1 MRVTGLKRGH
11 CLSLPSEGL
20 TSCIFLFCRR
30 KANEDKENIRRS
42 DDDDEDEKEYHGRL
56 QQSDSDNDTR
66 SQRRKERNM
75 TQNDIRSEK
84 DMTIEDVAVMM
95 MMVIMVAGVQIGE
108 KGKNVDLTEEG
119 KIHLQMM
126 RGMTIAIQS
135 RKKVNMM
142 REENSQNKKDQQRRL
157 KSQKRLYE
165 RRQIQII
172 HS

>member
-1 MRVTGLKRGH
+1 MRIKRTYAGVMMMMRMKRNTTED
-11 CLSLPSEGL
+11 CNKVIATMTQDLSGG
-20 TSCIFLFCRR
+20 
-30 KANEDKENIRRS
+30 K
-42 DDDDEDEKEYHGRL
+42 
-56 QQSDSDNDTR
+56 
-66 SQRRKERNM
+66 KERNM

-84 DMTIEDVAVMM
+84 DMTIEDIAVMM

-126 RGMTIAIQS
+126 RGMTIAIQL

-172 HS
+172 HF

>member
-1 MRVTGLKRGH
+1 MRIKRTYAGVMMMMRMKRNTTEDCNKVIVTMTQD
-11 CLSLPSEGL
+11 LSGG
-20 TSCIFLFCRR
+20 
-30 KANEDKENIRRS
+30 K
-42 DDDDEDEKEYHGRL
+42 
-56 QQSDSDNDTR
+56 
-66 SQRRKERNM
+66 KERNM
-75 TQNDIRSEK
+75 TQNDIRSGK

>member
-1 MRVTGLKRGH
+1 MR
-11 CLSLPSEGL
+11 
-20 TSCIFLFCRR
+20 
-30 KANEDKENIRRS
+30 IRRTYAGVMMMMRMKRNTM
-42 DDDDEDEKEYHGRL
+42 EDCNKVIVTMTQDLSGGK
-56 QQSDSDNDTR
+56 
-66 SQRRKERNM
+66 KERNM

-84 DMTIEDVAVMM
+84 DMTVEDVAVMM

>member
-1 MRVTGLKRGH
+1 MRIKRTYAGVMMMMRMKRNTTEDCNKVIVTMTQD
-11 CLSLPSEGL
+11 LSGG
-20 TSCIFLFCRR
+20 
-30 KANEDKENIRRS
+30 K
-42 DDDDEDEKEYHGRL
+42 
-56 QQSDSDNDTR
+56 
-66 SQRRKERNM
+66 KERNM

-84 DMTIEDVAVMM
+84 DMTIEDVTVMM
-95 MMVIMVAGVQIGE
+95 MMVIMVAGVRIGE

>member
-1 MRVTGLKRGH
+1 MRIKRTYAGVMMMMRMKRNTTEDCNKVIVTMTQD
-11 CLSLPSEGL
+11 LSGG
-20 TSCIFLFCRR
+20 
-30 KANEDKENIRRS
+30 K
-42 DDDDEDEKEYHGRL
+42 
-56 QQSDSDNDTR
+56 
-66 SQRRKERNM
+66 KERNM

>member
-1 MRVTGLKRGH
+1 MRIKRTYAGVMMMMRMKRNTTEDCNKVIVTMTQD
-11 CLSLPSEGL
+11 LSGG
-20 TSCIFLFCRR
+20 
-30 KANEDKENIRRS
+30 K
-42 DDDDEDEKEYHGRL
+42 
-56 QQSDSDNDTR
+56 
-66 SQRRKERNM
+66 KERNM

-84 DMTIEDVAVMM
+84 DMTIEDVTVMM

-142 REENSQNKKDQQRRL
+142 REENSQKKKDQQRRL

>member
-1 MRVTGLKRGH
+1 MRIKRTYAEVMMMMRMKRNTTEDCNKVIVTMTQD
-11 CLSLPSEGL
+11 LSGG
-20 TSCIFLFCRR
+20 
-30 KANEDKENIRRS
+30 K
-42 DDDDEDEKEYHGRL
+42 
-56 QQSDSDNDTR
+56 
-66 SQRRKERNM
+66 KERNM

-95 MMVIMVAGVQIGE
+95 MMEIMVAGVQIGE

-126 RGMTIAIQS
+126 RGMTIAIQL

>member
-1 MRVTGLKRGH
+1 MMMRMKRNTMEDCNKVIVTMTQD
-11 CLSLPSEGL
+11 LSGG
-20 TSCIFLFCRR
+20 
-30 KANEDKENIRRS
+30 K
-42 DDDDEDEKEYHGRL
+42 
-56 QQSDSDNDTR
+56 
-66 SQRRKERNM
+66 KERNM

-95 MMVIMVAGVQIGE
+95 MMVIMVAGVRIGE
-108 KGKNVDLTEEG
+108 KGKSVDLTEEG

-126 RGMTIAIQS
+126 RGMTIAIQL

-142 REENSQNKKDQQRRL
+142 REENSQKKKDQQRRL

>member
-1 MRVTGLKRGH
+1 MRIKRTYAGVMMMMRMKRNTTEDCNKVIVTMTQD
-11 CLSLPSEGL
+11 LSGG
-20 TSCIFLFCRR
+20 
-30 KANEDKENIRRS
+30 K
-42 DDDDEDEKEYHGRL
+42 
-56 QQSDSDNDTR
+56 
-66 SQRRKERNM
+66 KERNM
-75 TQNDIRSEK
+75 TPNDIRSEK
-84 DMTIEDVAVMM
+84 DMTIKDVAVMM
-95 MMVIMVAGVQIGE
+95 MMVIIVAGVQIGE

>member
-1 MRVTGLKRGH
+1 MRIKRTYAGVMMMMRMKRNTTEDCNKVIVTMTQD
-11 CLSLPSEGL
+11 LSGG
-20 TSCIFLFCRR
+20 
-30 KANEDKENIRRS
+30 K
-42 DDDDEDEKEYHGRL
+42 
-56 QQSDSDNDTR
+56 
-66 SQRRKERNM
+66 KERNM

-95 MMVIMVAGVQIGE
+95 MMVIMVAGMRIDE

>member
-1 MRVTGLKRGH
+1 MRIKRTYAGVMMMMRMKRNTTEDCNKVIVTMTQD
-11 CLSLPSEGL
+11 LSGG
-20 TSCIFLFCRR
+20 
-30 KANEDKENIRRS
+30 K
-42 DDDDEDEKEYHGRL
+42 
-56 QQSDSDNDTR
+56 
-66 SQRRKERNM
+66 KERNM

-84 DMTIEDVAVMM
+84 DMTVEDVAVMM
-95 MMVIMVAGVQIGE
+95 MMVIMVAGMQIGE

>member
-1 MRVTGLKRGH
+1 MRIKRTYAGVMMMMRMKRNTTEDCNKAIVTMTQD
-11 CLSLPSEGL
+11 LSGG
-20 TSCIFLFCRR
+20 
-30 KANEDKENIRRS
+30 K
-42 DDDDEDEKEYHGRL
+42 
-56 QQSDSDNDTR
+56 
-66 SQRRKERNM
+66 KERNM

-126 RGMTIAIQS
+126 RGVTIAIQL

>member
-1 MRVTGLKRGH
+1 MRIKRTYTGVMMMMRMKRNTTEDCNKVIVTMTQD
-11 CLSLPSEGL
+11 LSGG
-20 TSCIFLFCRR
+20 
-30 KANEDKENIRRS
+30 K
-42 DDDDEDEKEYHGRL
+42 
-56 QQSDSDNDTR
+56 
-66 SQRRKERNM
+66 KERNM

-84 DMTIEDVAVMM
+84 DMTIEDIAVMM

>member
-1 MRVTGLKRGH
+1 MRIKRIYAGVMMMMRMKRNTTEDCNKVIVTMTQD
-11 CLSLPSEGL
+11 LSGG
-20 TSCIFLFCRR
+20 
-30 KANEDKENIRRS
+30 K
-42 DDDDEDEKEYHGRL
+42 
-56 QQSDSDNDTR
+56 
-66 SQRRKERNM
+66 KERNM

-84 DMTIEDVAVMM
+84 DMTVEDVAVMM

-108 KGKNVDLTEEG
+108 KGKNLDLTEEG

-126 RGMTIAIQS
+126 RGMTITIQS

>member
-1 MRVTGLKRGH
+1 MRIKRTYAGVMMMMRMKRNTTEDCNKVIVTMTQD
-11 CLSLPSEGL
+11 LSGG
-20 TSCIFLFCRR
+20 
-30 KANEDKENIRRS
+30 K
-42 DDDDEDEKEYHGRL
+42 
-56 QQSDSDNDTR
+56 
-66 SQRRKERNM
+66 KERNM

-84 DMTIEDVAVMM
+84 DMTIEDVTVMM
-95 MMVIMVAGVQIGE
+95 MMVIMVAGVRIGE

-126 RGMTIAIQS
+126 RGMTIAIQL

-142 REENSQNKKDQQRRL
+142 REENRQNKKDQQRRL

>member
-1 MRVTGLKRGH
+1 MRIKRTYAGVMMMMRMKRNTTEDCNKVIVTMTQD
-11 CLSLPSEGL
+11 LSGG
-20 TSCIFLFCRR
+20 
-30 KANEDKENIRRS
+30 K
-42 DDDDEDEKEYHGRL
+42 
-56 QQSDSDNDTR
+56 
-66 SQRRKERNM
+66 KERNM

-95 MMVIMVAGVQIGE
+95 MMVIMVAGVQIDE

-126 RGMTIAIQS
+126 RGMTIAIQL

-142 REENSQNKKDQQRRL
+142 REENRQNKKDQQRRL

>member
-1 MRVTGLKRGH
+1 MRIKRTYAGVMMMMRMKRNTTEDCNKVIVTMTQA
-11 CLSLPSEGL
+11 LSGG
-20 TSCIFLFCRR
+20 
-30 KANEDKENIRRS
+30 K
-42 DDDDEDEKEYHGRL
+42 
-56 QQSDSDNDTR
+56 
-66 SQRRKERNM
+66 KERNM

-84 DMTIEDVAVMM
+84 DMTVEDVAVMM

-126 RGMTIAIQS
+126 RGMTIAIQL

>member
-1 MRVTGLKRGH
+1 MRIKRTYAGVMMMMRMKRNTTEDCNKAIVTMTQD
-11 CLSLPSEGL
+11 LSGG
-20 TSCIFLFCRR
+20 
-30 KANEDKENIRRS
+30 K
-42 DDDDEDEKEYHGRL
+42 
-56 QQSDSDNDTR
+56 
-66 SQRRKERNM
+66 KERNM

-95 MMVIMVAGVQIGE
+95 MMVITVAGVQIGE

-119 KIHLQMM
+119 KIHLQIM
-126 RGMTIAIQS
+126 RGMTIAIQL

>member
-1 MRVTGLKRGH
+1 MRIKRTYAGVMMMMRMKRNTTEDCNKVIVTMTQD
-11 CLSLPSEGL
+11 LSGG
-20 TSCIFLFCRR
+20 
-30 KANEDKENIRRS
+30 K
-42 DDDDEDEKEYHGRL
+42 
-56 QQSDSDNDTR
+56 
-66 SQRRKERNM
+66 KERNM

-95 MMVIMVAGVQIGE
+95 MMVIMVAGVRIGE

-142 REENSQNKKDQQRRL
+142 REENSQNKKDQQTRL

>member
-1 MRVTGLKRGH
+1 MRIKRTYAGVMMMMRMKRNTAEDCNKVIVTMTQD
-11 CLSLPSEGL
+11 LSGG
-20 TSCIFLFCRR
+20 
-30 KANEDKENIRRS
+30 K
-42 DDDDEDEKEYHGRL
+42 
-56 QQSDSDNDTR
+56 
-66 SQRRKERNM
+66 KERNM
-75 TQNDIRSEK
+75 TQSDIRSEK
-84 DMTIEDVAVMM
+84 DMTVEDVAVMM

-108 KGKNVDLTEEG
+108 KGKNLDLTEEG

>member
-1 MRVTGLKRGH
+1 MRIKRTYAGVMMMMRMKRNTTEDCNKVIVTMTQD
-11 CLSLPSEGL
+11 LSGG
-20 TSCIFLFCRR
+20 
-30 KANEDKENIRRS
+30 K
-42 DDDDEDEKEYHGRL
+42 
-56 QQSDSDNDTR
+56 
-66 SQRRKERNM
+66 KERNM

-95 MMVIMVAGVQIGE
+95 MMVITVAGVQIGE

-126 RGMTIAIQS
+126 RGMTIAIQL

-142 REENSQNKKDQQRRL
+142 REENSQKKKDQQRRL

>member
-1 MRVTGLKRGH
+1 MRIKRTYAGVMMMMRMKRNTTEDCNKVIVTMTQD
-11 CLSLPSEGL
+11 LSGG
-20 TSCIFLFCRR
+20 
-30 KANEDKENIRRS
+30 K
-42 DDDDEDEKEYHGRL
+42 
-56 QQSDSDNDTR
+56 
-66 SQRRKERNM
+66 KERNM

-84 DMTIEDVAVMM
+84 DMTIEDIAVMM

>member
-1 MRVTGLKRGH
+1 MRIKRTYAGVMMMMRMKRNTTEDCNKVIVTMTQD
-11 CLSLPSEGL
+11 LSGG
-20 TSCIFLFCRR
+20 
-30 KANEDKENIRRS
+30 K
-42 DDDDEDEKEYHGRL
+42 
-56 QQSDSDNDTR
+56 
-66 SQRRKERNM
+66 KERNM

-142 REENSQNKKDQQRRL
+142 REENSQKKKDQQRRL

>member
-1 MRVTGLKRGH
+1 MRIKRTYAGVMMMMRMKRNTTEDCNKVIVTMTQD
-11 CLSLPSEGL
+11 LSGG
-20 TSCIFLFCRR
+20 
-30 KANEDKENIRRS
+30 K
-42 DDDDEDEKEYHGRL
+42 
-56 QQSDSDNDTR
+56 
-66 SQRRKERNM
+66 KERNM
-75 TQNDIRSEK
+75 SQNDIRSEK
-84 DMTIEDVAVMM
+84 DMTIEDVTVMM

>member
-1 MRVTGLKRGH
+1 MRIKRTYAGVMMMMRMKRNTTEDCNKVIVTMTQA
-11 CLSLPSEGL
+11 LSGG
-20 TSCIFLFCRR
+20 
-30 KANEDKENIRRS
+30 K
-42 DDDDEDEKEYHGRL
+42 
-56 QQSDSDNDTR
+56 
-66 SQRRKERNM
+66 KERNM

-84 DMTIEDVAVMM
+84 DMTVEDVAVMM

-126 RGMTIAIQS
+126 RDMTIAIQS

>member
-1 MRVTGLKRGH
+1 MRIKRTYAGVMMMMRMKRNTAEDCNKVIVTMTQD
-11 CLSLPSEGL
+11 LSGG
-20 TSCIFLFCRR
+20 
-30 KANEDKENIRRS
+30 K
-42 DDDDEDEKEYHGRL
+42 
-56 QQSDSDNDTR
+56 
-66 SQRRKERNM
+66 KERNM

-84 DMTIEDVAVMM
+84 DMTVEDVAVMM

-108 KGKNVDLTEEG
+108 KGKNLDLTEEG

>member
-1 MRVTGLKRGH
+1 MRIKRTYAGVMMMMRMKRNTTEDCNKVIVTMTQD
-11 CLSLPSEGL
+11 LSGG
-20 TSCIFLFCRR
+20 
-30 KANEDKENIRRS
+30 K
-42 DDDDEDEKEYHGRL
+42 
-56 QQSDSDNDTR
+56 
-66 SQRRKERNM
+66 KERNM

-95 MMVIMVAGVQIGE
+95 MMVIIVAGVQIGE

>member
-1 MRVTGLKRGH
+1 MRIKRTYAGVMMMMRMKRNTMEDCNKVIVTMTQD
-11 CLSLPSEGL
+11 LSGG
-20 TSCIFLFCRR
+20 
-30 KANEDKENIRRS
+30 K
-42 DDDDEDEKEYHGRL
+42 
-56 QQSDSDNDTR
+56 
-66 SQRRKERNM
+66 KERNM

-84 DMTIEDVAVMM
+84 DMTIKDVAVMM

>member
-1 MRVTGLKRGH
+1 MRIKRTYAGVMMMMRMKRNTMEDCNKVIVTMTQD
-11 CLSLPSEGL
+11 LSGG
-20 TSCIFLFCRR
+20 
-30 KANEDKENIRRS
+30 K
-42 DDDDEDEKEYHGRL
+42 
-56 QQSDSDNDTR
+56 
-66 SQRRKERNM
+66 KERNM

-95 MMVIMVAGVQIGE
+95 MMVIMVAGVRIGE

-142 REENSQNKKDQQRRL
+142 REENSQNKKDQQTRL

>member
-1 MRVTGLKRGH
+1 MRIKRTYAGVMMMMRMKRNTTEDCNKVIVTMTQD
-11 CLSLPSEGL
+11 LSGG
-20 TSCIFLFCRR
+20 
-30 KANEDKENIRRS
+30 K
-42 DDDDEDEKEYHGRL
+42 
-56 QQSDSDNDTR
+56 
-66 SQRRKERNM
+66 KERNM

-142 REENSQNKKDQQRRL
+142 REENNQNKKDQQRRL

>member
-1 MRVTGLKRGH
+1 MRIKRTYAGVMMMMRMKRNTTEDCNKVIVTMTQD
-11 CLSLPSEGL
+11 LSGG
-20 TSCIFLFCRR
+20 
-30 KANEDKENIRRS
+30 K
-42 DDDDEDEKEYHGRL
+42 
-56 QQSDSDNDTR
+56 
-66 SQRRKERNM
+66 KERNM

-84 DMTIEDVAVMM
+84 DMTIEDVTVMM